1 VRAMAQPVEPPVAD
15 GPMRSAVA
23 VAPERLESGDL
34 GAVAGATD
42 DAWAKVLAKVV
53 PACVVLKGALPKECC
68 SLCLV
73 MAGGVSLLYVS
84 VCF

>member
-1 VRAMAQPVEPPVAD
+1 MAD

-34 GAVAGATD
+34 GPVAGATD

-53 PACVVLKGALPKECC
+53 PACVVLKGASQGSVLLLLPCYGRWC
-68 SLCLV
+68 ISP
-73 MAGGVSLLYVS
+73 SRS
-84 VCF
+84 

>member
-1 VRAMAQPVEPPVAD
+1 MAD